1 MDSPQQDVEGSP
13 LGSHLEGGHFYQSP
27 THEEALARLHFLV
40 DQGRRLG
47 LLMGE
52 RGSGKSLVLELFARQ
67 LRDSSRPV
75 AKLSLLGVDRGEFL
89 WTLATRLGMNPD
101 PGLAPAWFWRMISD
115 RIAEHRYQDLPTVVL
130 LDDADRA
137 GRDVLVQVTRLA
149 KHGLECDLPLTLVLS
164 GQTARMGRVGPDLL
178 EMAQLRIDL
187 EPWDLS
193 DTEGYL
199 KASETELGRPAPSFA
214 GPAVARLHELAH
226 GIPRRVAQMAD
237 LVRWAALGSNVQS
250 IGPETVDSAC
260 QELGVTA
267 QGLSS
272 SCPFTS

>member
-115 RIAEHRYQDLPTVVL
+115 RIAEHHYQQLPTVVL

-137 GRDVLVQVTRLA
+137 ARDVLIQVRRLA
-149 KHGLECDLPLTLVLS
+149 KHELASGAPLTLVLA
-164 GQTARMGRVGPDLL
+164 GQTVRMGRVGTDLL

-187 EPWDLS
+187 EPWEVS
-193 DTEGYL
+193 DTESYL
-199 KASETELGRPAPSFA
+199 KGSEVESDRAAPSFA
-214 GPAVARLHELAH
+214 EPAIARLHELAQ
-226 GIPRRVAQMAD
+226 GVPRRVAQLAD
-237 LVRWAALGSNVQS
+237 LARWAAIGSHREC
-250 IGPETVDSAC
+250 IDAETVETAC
-260 QELGVTA
+260 RELGVIEV
-267 QGLSS
+267 
-272 SCPFTS
+272 